1 MTDRVA
7 RLGRVKNS
15 EKTNSNIVMGPGVK
29 MIIAHRA
36 TNAPLTNIGLAR
48 REEHPKLYPGPMIP
62 PARYLPPPFADNIF
76 GKNVWRVKGVPS
88 I

>member
-1 MTDRVA
+1 
-7 RLGRVKNS
+7 
-15 EKTNSNIVMGPGVK
+15 MGPGVK

-48 REEHPKLYPGPMIP
+48 LEEHPKMYPPKLYPGPMIP

-76 GKNVWRVKGVPS
+76 RGSLMDIISQTELENFPQKIDTNF
-88 I
+88 ILI